1 MAGRLDEAL
10 DGLVGFFV
18 NTLVVRT
25 DLSGDPEFRE
35 VLGRVREASLG
46 ALAHQDVPFE
56 KLVEELAPTRSLA
69 RHPLFQTM
77 LTVQNVERTGRA
89 APVEDEGPTVTEAAK
104 FDLDMIVTETFDEDG
119 NPAGLRGSLIASAD
133 LFDVHSVE
141 LLVRRWARVLETV
154 TASPEVRVHAVDV
167 LDGGER
173 GRVLGEW
180 NDTGVVVA
188 PGSVLGLFEGWV
200 AEAPGGV
207 AVVVD
212 GVEVSYGELDV
223 AAGRLAG
230 WLRGRGVGGES
241 VVGLRLGRGV
251 EMVVGILGVWKVGA
265 AYVPVEGSLPGER
278 VEFMLEDA
286 GVALVVGP
294 GELAESAACE
304 PVVGSAGHASG
315 LAYVIYTSGSSGVP
329 KGVGVSHGSLVNL
342 VSVFGSVM
350 GAGPGSG
357 VLQFASFGFDASVL
371 DVGVALSSGASLWIA
386 TEEQRR
392 EPERLREL
400 EGVTAASVVPSLL
413 GVIDPGVLGRVD
425 TLLVGAEAI
434 GEPAAQ
440 VWAEGRRLVNT
451 YGPTEATVMVAAA
464 EVDPDRPG
472 AVPFGRPIA
481 NTRLYVLDARLQ
493 PVPVGVAGELYVAG
507 AGLARGYVNRPALTG
522 ERFVACPYGPG
533 GERMYR
539 TGDLARW
546 TADGQLVF
554 AGRADD
560 QVKIRGFR
568 IEPGE
573 VEAVLLTHA
582 DVRQAAVIV
591 RDDALVAYVVAASDT
606 DDLRAWVSGRLP
618 DYMIP
623 AAFVTLPELP
633 LTVNGKL
640 DRTALPVPA
649 FAAGEGR
656 APSTVQEEILCAA
669 FADVLGLDSVGVDD
683 DFFRLGGHS
692 LLAVTLVERLRVRG
706 VSVSV
711 RALFE
716 TPTPA
721 GLAGSAGAV
730 SVPVPEN
737 LIPSGTDRI
746 TPGMLPLVELDQV
759 EIDRVVATVEG
770 GAANIADIY
779 PLAPLQEGMLFHHL
793 MARGSADA
801 YVTVRVVEFD
811 TTDRLRSFTA
821 ALQQVVD
828 RHDIYRTGIVWD
840 GLREPVQVVRR
851 HAVLPVVEHTLDAV
865 LDITP
870 GETGET
876 GETVDPAVAVDA
888 FVAAVGTVLDLGR
901 APLMDLHTTALPDG
915 RHLGLVR
922 MHHMVQDHLGMDVLL
937 DELRA
942 VLAGRVDRLAPALP
956 FRNFVARTRAVPRAD
971 HEQFFAALL
980 GDVTE
985 PTAPYGLLD
994 VRGDG
999 SDVVSE
1005 TVPVDDAVAAELR
1018 DVARRL
1024 GVSPATVLHVV
1035 WARVLASLSGRDDV
1049 VFGTVLFGRM
1059 NAGAGADRILGPFIN
1074 TLPVRVRTDT
1084 LGIREAVDRMRTQ
1097 LAALLEHEHAPLAL
1111 AQRSSGVPENTP
1123 LFTSLFNY
1131 RFITTPDDVTSGPE
1145 EQEEARSVTGVRA
1158 VYARERTNYPLAISV
1173 NDLGQNGLSLSI
1185 QAVDV
1190 LDPSAVGRLM
1200 CTATE
1205 SALRALDATLRG
1217 GDDTALRA
1225 VDVLDPEELRRLV
1238 VGWNDTANGA
1248 PETTITEMFA
1258 RRLAATPDAAALVAD
1273 DTVLTYRELDAEAN
1287 RTAHLLRGRG
1297 VGPDTVVGLCL
1308 PRGRR
1313 LITAVLGVLKA
1324 GAAYLPVD
1332 PEYPAERI
1340 GFVLA
1345 DSGARLVLGTA
1356 DTPGDRAVSGALL
1369 VDLDDPAVS
1378 AQLAGCPATAPD
1390 VVTDP
1395 AATAYVIYTSGSTG
1409 TPKGVAVAH
1418 RGAVNLAAAQ
1428 IDRFAVDSDARVLQ
1442 FASIGFDAATSE
1454 ILMALCS
1461 GAALVVAPAEELSP
1475 GGGLAD
1481 VLARH
1486 TVTHVTLPPA
1496 VLAVL
1501 DTGDLASVKT
1511 LVSAGEALD
1520 SVLIDRWAPGRR
1532 LINAYGPTEI
1542 TVCASMSGVLSVGD
1556 EPTIGTPMANTR
1568 LYVLDGSLGPVPV
1581 GVVGELYVAGAG
1593 VARGYVGRPALTG
1606 ERFVACP
1613 YGSAGER
1620 MYRTGDLARW
1630 TADGRLIFV
1639 GRADD
1644 QVKIRGFRIEPGEVE
1659 AVLLTHPDVRR
1670 AAVVVR
1676 EDIPGDPRLVAYAVP
1691 ADDGTDAGALREY
1704 LAARLPEY
1712 MVPSALVPLPSL
1724 PMTVNG
1730 KLDRRALPAPEYA
1743 TGEGRAPAT
1752 VQEELL
1758 CAAFADVL
1766 GLDSVGVDDSFFQ
1779 LGGHSLLAVRLASR
1793 IRVALGAEVEVRTL
1807 FETPTVAG
1815 LAARLTEGP
1824 TRIPLTAAVRPERVP
1839 LSFAQ
1844 RRLWFLAQL
1853 EGPSATHNIPMP
1865 IRLSGVEGAALGA
1878 ALRDVIVRH
1887 ESLRTV
1893 FPAADGEPYQQLL
1906 DPEDLDWELRISQ
1919 VPHEE
1924 RAEAVAQA
1932 ARSTFDLSSE
1942 VPVRAWLFEDGPD
1955 EQLLVVVI
1963 HHIAG
1968 DGWSLAPLS
1977 RDLSLAYEARLAGR
1991 APEWEP
1997 LPVQYADYT
2006 LWQRDLLGDE
2016 SDPDSLL
2023 STQTEYWR
2031 QALAGVPEELTL
2043 PTDRPRPAV
2052 ASHRGHRVP
2061 LRVPADVHGRLAQ
2074 LARAEGV
2081 TAFMVL
2087 QAALAVTLS
2096 RLGAGTD
2103 IPIGSPIAGRGDE
2116 ALDDLVGIFLNT
2128 LVIRTDLSGDP
2139 EFREV
2144 LARVRET
2151 SLRAFAHQ
2159 DVPFEKL
2166 VEELAPSRSMARHP
2180 LAQTVLTL
2188 QNTADATLELPGA
2201 RGGGGPGSSTEPVPA
2216 PAKYDLYLGIAEM
2229 FDADG
2234 RPAGLRGTVTVAA
2247 DLYDAPMAGRM
2258 ADWFLRV
2265 LDVVTAAPGTAL
2277 HTIDLLD
2284 AGERDRLLHQW
2295 NDTSGETAA
2304 PSVTELFE
2312 GRVAADPAAVA
2323 LVAEDTELSY
2333 AELDA
2338 AANRLARCLGE
2349 LGVGPESVV
2358 GLCLPRGPE
2367 TVTAILAVWKAGAA
2381 YLPVDAELPAERI
2394 AFMLADSGVRVVLGT
2409 QEALD
2414 DLPVG
2419 RVRMI
2424 AVDDPT
2430 TVALLNG
2437 YPATPPGAGTNRS
2450 GLAYV
2455 MYTSGSSGVPKGVGV
2470 THGALANY
2478 VESVSVRLGWTAAGA
2493 RYGLLQAQVTDLGN
2507 TVVFISLAT
2516 GGRLHV
2522 LDAEAV
2528 TDPAAVAAFVADQR
2542 IDALKVVPSH
2552 LAALTAGAGTDA
2564 VFPAGS
2570 LVLGGEAAPKA
2581 LVGELVSA
2589 AGERQVFNHYG
2600 PTETT
2605 IGVATAELDAGAVAD
2620 GVIPVGRP
2628 IANTRFY
2635 VLDGGLQPVPV
2646 GVTGELYVAG
2656 TPLARGYMNR
2666 PGLTGERF
2674 VACPYGP
2681 AGERMYR
2688 TGDLARW
2695 TADGQVVFAGRADD
2709 QVKVRGFRIEPGEVE
2724 AVLLTHPAV
2733 ARAAVI
2739 AREDTP
2745 GDRRLVAYVVPAEA
2759 DTDEVEG
2766 LRDHLADRL
2775 PAPLVPSA
2783 VVTLTS
2789 LPLTGN
2795 GKLDRRALPAPDY
2808 TAKAGTMRP
2817 AGRRN
2822 LATSL
2827 ETLVGEVFA
2836 EVLGVPEVGVDDDFF
2851 ELGGHSLLAVT
2862 LVTRLQEKGVDTSVR
2877 NVFAA
2882 PTVQG
2887 IVSSLS
2893 LAALSD
2899 SLGRVLPIRTEGDR
2913 PPFFLIHPASGL
2925 SWCYRPLARYVPD
2938 GIPLYG
2944 LQAAG
2949 IDGSGTPARTME
2961 DLAAEYVEQIRAL
2974 QPTGPYHLLGF
2985 SFGGIPVHE
2994 IAVQLRA
3001 AGQTVAAL
3009 VVMDAYP
3016 TPDTD
3021 DTPVRPREPGE
3032 PAAERTLDGPAGARA
3047 PGGVRP
3053 PDADG
3058 PAPADALR
3066 QTAARFREEVGEV
3079 IDGISD
3085 EELLLMAEIFRN
3097 NTALKKTHRP
3107 QVFDGDMLLLAAEH
3121 RDTDNPPDSRLWE
3134 PYVRGEITRVGL
3146 PCRHTDLMLPEMLG
3160 RSWEAIA
3167 AWMDERNA

>member
-1 MAGRLDEAL
+1 AG
-10 DGLVGFFV
+10 
-18 NTLVVRT
+18 
-25 DLSGDPEFRE
+25 
-35 VLGRVREASLG
+35 
-46 ALAHQDVPFE
+46 
-56 KLVEELAPTRSLA
+56 
-69 RHPLFQTM
+69 
-77 LTVQNVERTGRA
+77 
-89 APVEDEGPTVTEAAK
+89 
-104 FDLDMIVTETFDEDG
+104 
-119 NPAGLRGSLIASAD
+119 
-133 LFDVHSVE
+133 
-141 LLVRRWARVLETV
+141 
-154 TASPEVRVHAVDV
+154 
-167 LDGGER
+167 
-173 GRVLGEW
+173 
-180 NDTGVVVA
+180 
-188 PGSVLGLFEGWV
+188 
-200 AEAPGGV
+200 
-207 AVVVD
+207 
-212 GVEVSYGELDV
+212 
-223 AAGRLAG
+223 
-230 WLRGRGVGGES
+230 
-241 VVGLRLGRGV
+241 
-251 EMVVGILGVWKVGA
+251 
-265 AYVPVEGSLPGER
+265 
-278 VEFMLEDA
+278 
-286 GVALVVGP
+286 
-294 GELAESAACE
+294 
-304 PVVGSAGHASG
+304 
-315 LAYVIYTSGSSGVP
+315 
-329 KGVGVSHGSLVNL
+329 
-342 VSVFGSVM
+342 
-350 GAGPGSG
+350 
-357 VLQFASFGFDASVL
+357 
-371 DVGVALSSGASLWIA
+371 
-386 TEEQRR
+386 
-392 EPERLREL
+392 
-400 EGVTAASVVPSLL
+400 
-413 GVIDPGVLGRVD
+413 
-425 TLLVGAEAI
+425 
-434 GEPAAQ
+434 
-440 VWAEGRRLVNT
+440 
-451 YGPTEATVMVAAA
+451 
-464 EVDPDRPG
+464 
-472 AVPFGRPIA
+472 
-481 NTRLYVLDARLQ
+481 
-493 PVPVGVAGELYVAG
+493 
-507 AGLARGYVNRPALTG
+507 
-522 ERFVACPYGPG
+522 
-533 GERMYR
+533 
-539 TGDLARW
+539 
-546 TADGQLVF
+546 
-554 AGRADD
+554 
-560 QVKIRGFR
+560 
-568 IEPGE
+568 
-573 VEAVLLTHA
+573 
-582 DVRQAAVIV
+582 
-591 RDDALVAYVVAASDT
+591 
-606 DDLRAWVSGRLP
+606 
-618 DYMIP
+618 
-623 AAFVTLPELP
+623 
-633 LTVNGKL
+633 
-640 DRTALPVPA
+640 
-649 FAAGEGR
+649 
-656 APSTVQEEILCAA
+656 
-669 FADVLGLDSVGVDD
+669 
-683 DFFRLGGHS
+683 
-692 LLAVTLVERLRVRG
+692 
-706 VSVSV
+706 
-711 RALFE
+711 
-716 TPTPA
+716 
-721 GLAGSAGAV
+721 
-730 SVPVPEN
+730 
-737 LIPSGTDRI
+737 
-746 TPGMLPLVELDQV
+746 
-759 EIDRVVATVEG
+759 
-770 GAANIADIY
+770 
-779 PLAPLQEGMLFHHL
+779 
-793 MARGSADA
+793 
-801 YVTVRVVEFD
+801 
-811 TTDRLRSFTA
+811 
-821 ALQQVVD
+821 
-828 RHDIYRTGIVWD
+828 
-840 GLREPVQVVRR
+840 
-851 HAVLPVVEHTLDAV
+851 
-865 LDITP
+865 
-870 GETGET
+870 
-876 GETVDPAVAVDA
+876 
-888 FVAAVGTVLDLGR
+888 
-901 APLMDLHTTALPDG
+901 
-915 RHLGLVR
+915 
-922 MHHMVQDHLGMDVLL
+922 
-937 DELRA
+937 
-942 VLAGRVDRLAPALP
+942 
-956 FRNFVARTRAVPRAD
+956 
-971 HEQFFAALL
+971 
-980 GDVTE
+980 
-985 PTAPYGLLD
+985 
-994 VRGDG
+994 
-999 SDVVSE
+999 
-1005 TVPVDDAVAAELR
+1005 
-1018 DVARRL
+1018 
-1024 GVSPATVLHVV
+1024 
-1035 WARVLASLSGRDDV
+1035 
-1049 VFGTVLFGRM
+1049 
-1059 NAGAGADRILGPFIN
+1059 
-1074 TLPVRVRTDT
+1074 
-1084 LGIREAVDRMRTQ
+1084 
-1097 LAALLEHEHAPLAL
+1097 
-1111 AQRSSGVPENTP
+1111 
-1123 LFTSLFNY
+1123 
-1131 RFITTPDDVTSGPE
+1131 
-1145 EQEEARSVTGVRA
+1145 
-1158 VYARERTNYPLAISV
+1158 
-1173 NDLGQNGLSLSI
+1173 
-1185 QAVDV
+1185 
-1190 LDPSAVGRLM
+1190 
-1200 CTATE
+1200 
-1205 SALRALDATLRG
+1205 
-1217 GDDTALRA
+1217 
-1225 VDVLDPEELRRLV
+1225 
-1238 VGWNDTANGA
+1238 
-1248 PETTITEMFA
+1248 
-1258 RRLAATPDAAALVAD
+1258 
-1273 DTVLTYRELDAEAN
+1273 
-1287 RTAHLLRGRG
+1287 
-1297 VGPDTVVGLCL
+1297 
-1308 PRGRR
+1308 
-1313 LITAVLGVLKA
+1313 
-1324 GAAYLPVD
+1324 
-1332 PEYPAERI
+1332 
-1340 GFVLA
+1340 
-1345 DSGARLVLGTA
+1345 
-1356 DTPGDRAVSGALL
+1356 
-1369 VDLDDPAVS
+1369 
-1378 AQLAGCPATAPD
+1378 
-1390 VVTDP
+1390 
-1395 AATAYVIYTSGSTG
+1395 
-1409 TPKGVAVAH
+1409 
-1418 RGAVNLAAAQ
+1418 
-1428 IDRFAVDSDARVLQ
+1428 ARVLQ
-1442 FASIGFDAATSE
+1442 FASVGFDAAVSE
-1454 ILMALCS
+1454 VLVTLCS
-1461 GAALVVAPAEELSP
+1461 GGVLVMAP
-1475 GGGLAD
+1475 GQGLDAGEGL
-1481 VLARH
+1481 VGLVERH
-1486 TVTHVTLPPA
+1486 GVTHATLPPA
-1496 VLAVL
+1496 VLGAL
-1501 DTGDLASVKT
+1501 EPGDLASVGT

-1520 SVLIDRWAPGRR
+1520 TALIDRWAPGRR

-1542 TVCASMSGVLSVGD
+1542 TVCASISAPLSAGD
-1556 EPTIGTPMANTR
+1556 RPVIGTPMANTR

-1620 MYRTGDLARW
+1620 MYRTGDLVKW